1 MIGGEFPIAVTDIL
15 NAKVSFHLEENCYA
29 YASGRAALYQ
39 ILKYL
44 KEQKQITHV
53 LLPDYLCSTI
63 FVPIHKLGLTYS
75 FFSLNEKLELESETF
90 KETYRKDAAVLLIN
104 YFGLQD
110 LTPQIKNIRSVDAD
124 AIIIEDDVQAYYEF
138 IKPLGDVD
146 FKYTSLR
153 KTFAIPDG
161 GLVKTHCPLPRDC
174 QPCTFGQF
182 KAAAGLMKSMR
193 VDYFDDSVYLD
204 ISHQGAELINEE
216 LDKGMSLISHKL
228 YAITDIEDVKQRRT
242 SNARYLLGKLDEIG
256 IKPLLPLHDD
266 KVPLFLPITLNN
278 RDAVRRKMFEHEIF
292 CPVHWPL
299 DGMDV
304 KRGAEMVQTELS
316 LIVDQRYGKDDLNLI
331 FSLIK

>member
-15 NAKVSFHLEENCYA
+15 NAKVSFHLEEDCYA

-63 FVPIHKLGLTYS
+63 LVPIHKLGVSYS
-75 FFSLNEKLELESETF
+75 FFPLNEKLELEIDTF
-90 KETYRKDAAVLLIN
+90 RQAYRKDVAVLLIN

-110 LTPQIKNIRSVDAD
+110 LTSQINHIRSVDEK

-161 GLVKTHCPLPRDC
+161 GFVKTNHPLPIIDKSN
-174 QPCTFGQF
+174 TFGQY
-182 KAAAGLMKSMR
+182 KAAAGFMKAMR
-193 VDYFDDSVYLD
+193 NGCFDDDVYLD
-204 ISHQGAELINEE
+204 ISKIGNSKIDDELEC
-216 LDKGMSLISHKL
+216 GMSLISQKL
-228 YAITDIEDVKQRRT
+228 YAIADIEDVNQRRI
-242 SNARYLLGKLDEIG
+242 SNARYLLGKLEEMG

-278 RDAVRRKMFEHEIF
+278 RDEVRRKMFEHEIF

-299 DGMDV
+299 EGMDV
-304 KRGAEMVQTELS
+304 KLGKELAKTELS
-316 LIVDQRYGKDDLNLI
+316 LIVDQRYGEKEMDLIL
-331 FSLIK
+331 SLIK

>member
-15 NAKVSFHLEENCYA
+15 NAKESFHLEEDCYA
-29 YASGRAALYQ
+29 YSSGRAALYQ

-63 FVPIHKLGLTYS
+63 LVPIHKLGLSYS
-75 FFSLNEKLELESETF
+75 FFPLNEKLELEIDTF
-90 KETYRKDAAVLLIN
+90 RQAYRNDVAVLLIN

-110 LTPQIKNIRSVDAD
+110 LTSQINHIRSVDEK

-138 IKPLGDVD
+138 CKPLGNVD

-161 GLVKTHCPLPRDC
+161 GLVKTHCSLPRDC
-174 QPCTFGQF
+174 QPCTFGQY

-204 ISHQGAELINEE
+204 ISHPGAELINEE
-216 LDKGMSLISHKL
+216 LDKCMSLISQKL
-228 YAITDIEDVKQRRT
+228 YAIADIEDVKQRRI
-242 SNARYLLGKLDEIG
+242 SNAQYLIKRLDERG
-256 IKPLLPLHDD
+256 IKPLLPLLDD
-266 KVPLFLPITLNN
+266 RVPLFIPIILSN
-278 RDAVRRKMFEHEIF
+278 RDEVRRKMFEHEVF

-299 DGMDV
+299 DGMSV
-304 KRGAEMVQTELS
+304 KRGADMAKYELS
-316 LIVDQRYGKDDLNLI
+316 LIVDQRYNKNDMDFMINLM
-331 FSLIK
+331 